1 MTSKLD
7 TEQLTSP
14 AEPSGPPALS
24 PGGRSAIRSLLVV
37 TALVVT
43 LSAAA
48 GIGGV
53 AWGISSVRV
62 AAETETLPADF
73 NALTIDTGDL
83 PTAIR
88 ITSDRNV
95 HEPRVRMR
103 LLNTSQDDR
112 QALKVTRNG
121 GAVTLTVTGAPS
133 PLFDFGPPGEIMVTL
148 PPDVAH
154 RLSVTTKQQ
163 VGVMLSLTELDQ
175 LTVHNTDG
183 AVILGGNARRIEI
196 HTQSGDVQTREPIVV
211 TDAFIADSVDGHI
224 AVDFR
229 ETAPRTVDVTS
240 QSSDVDIALPSG
252 GPYLVRAQAGDHAQ
266 VRVPQTD
273 DASRAVAQVTA
284 RAPEGSISVVT
295 RR

>member
-1 MTSKLD
+1 MTSNLD
-7 TEQLTSP
+7 TAPLADAAPPVLT
-14 AEPSGPPALS
+14 
-24 PGGRSAIRSLLVV
+24 PGGRSAMRSLLVV
-37 TALVVT
+37 TAIVVT

-48 GIGGV
+48 GIGGL

-73 NALTIDTGDL
+73 SSLTIDTGNM

-88 ITSDRNV
+88 ITSDRNA

-103 LLNTSQDDR
+103 LLNTAKDDH

-121 GAVTLTVTGAPS
+121 GAVSLTVTGTPS

-163 VGVMLSLTELDQ
+163 VGVMLSLTDLDQ

-211 TDAFIADSVDGHI
+211 TDAFIADSTDGHI

-229 ETAPRTVDVTS
+229 DTAPRTVDVTS
-240 QSSDVDIALPSG
+240 QSSDVDIALPTG

-266 VRVPQTD
+266 VRVPQTED
-273 DASRAVAQVTA
+273 PARAAAQITA
-284 RAPEGSISVVT
+284 RAPEGSISVTT